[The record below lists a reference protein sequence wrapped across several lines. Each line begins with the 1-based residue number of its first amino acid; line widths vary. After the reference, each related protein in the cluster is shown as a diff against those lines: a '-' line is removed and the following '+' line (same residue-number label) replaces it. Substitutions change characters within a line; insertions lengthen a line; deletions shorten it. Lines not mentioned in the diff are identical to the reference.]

1 MTDTPYTHK
10 QVIVLR
16 RDLNMRK
23 GKMAAQAAHASMGEL
38 LARGQRQATDTGGR
52 IVLELDKEHW
62 GWLQGRFAKI
72 VVGAR
77 DLEHLMQIKQEADA
91 AGLPTCLIQDAG
103 FTEFGG
109 VPTYT
114 ALAVGPATPERLDPV
129 TGQLQLL

>member
-1 MTDTPYTHK
+1 MSTTPYTHK

-38 LARGQRQATDTGGR
+38 LARAQREATATGGR
-52 IVLELDKEHW
+52 LTIDLDEDHW

-72 VVGAR
+72 VVAAR
-77 DLEHLMQIKQEADA
+77 DLEHLLQIKRDADA

-114 ALAVGPATPERLDPV
+114 TLAVGPARPERLDPI
-129 TGQLQLL
+129 TGSLQLL